1 MIDLKDP
8 KWRFEERVQRLE
20 NRGRTRK
27 EAEEI
32 VKYVIETKEQPED
45 QCLKTSA

>member
-1 MIDLKDP
+1 MDKKIDFTEP
-8 KWRFEERVQRLE
+8 KWRFEERVTNLM

-32 VKYVIETKEQPED
+32 VKIVITTKEQD
-45 QCLKTSA
+45 